1 MINSITIINTVTGK
15 EIELGNG
22 DNGKYVLDSI
32 NWDTPSVEQEAYR
45 VPFQIGKTLEGMT
58 VGTRKPSLVGYVIA
72 DTKGMNPVGTTWDEY
87 LNAQQEQINDNKQEL
102 DKVISLHQDVII
114 QAGEYQIVGRPT
126 QPPKYSTDETENNE
140 VYCLFTLEFE
150 CYNPLFKKDLK
161 VVHFAHTDDKLVF
174 PLILTEDKKDEYV
187 VFGEIAKRTSV
198 LMENTGDVE
207 VGAKIVISAV
217 GGDVK
222 NPSVYNVQT
231 NERISFYDFTISNGD
246 SIIINT
252 ETGEEDVILHH
263 GSTGNEE
270 SIVGLLTIDSILFKV
285 LQGEYYYSYEV
296 DETSRNNVEMYTEFT
311 ERFYNIRGM

>member
-1 MINSITIINTVTGK
+1 MINTITIINAVTGK

-32 NWDTPSVEQEAYR
+32 DWDTPAVEQETYR
-45 VPFQIGKTLEGMT
+45 VPFQIGKTLEGVT
-58 VGTRKPSLVGYVIA
+58 VGTRKPSLTGYVIA
-72 DTKGMNPVGTTWDEY
+72 DTKGMNPTGTTWDEY

-126 QPPKYSTDETENNE
+126 QPPKYSSDAIENSE

-150 CYNPLFKKDLK
+150 CYNPLFKKDSK
-161 VVHFAHTDDKLVF
+161 IVHFAYTDNKLVF

-231 NERISFYDFTISNGD
+231 NERISFYDLTISNGD

-252 ETGEEDVILHH
+252 EIGEEDIILHH
-263 GSTGNEE
+263 GSTGKEE
-270 SIVGLLTIDSILFKV
+270 SIIGLLTIDSILFKV

-296 DETSRNNVEMYTEFT
+296 DETSRNNIEMYIEFT